1 MAEPPGRSGHRS
13 LPPRPRNL
21 LWAQTVPVQQHTRRA
36 GSEKE
41 QVYGVATELAAH
53 ADRRACTARGRA
65 GGKRAFYDP
74 DSFQVHQLN
83 GSNFMRERISL
94 SQTGFLSP
102 LLGDSRPRR
111 RRCIGASGDSAA
123 FLIVVRERR
132 RALRWRRRRCSRG
145 VHFCRGDAMLINL
158 QRSLGPPHRWFL
170 AADRGIPHHRSH
182 LGRTRK
188 QPVPRC
194 CEIFASLTALLRGTE
209 FCFASFAEE
218 GQF

>member
-1 MAEPPGRSGHRS
+1 M
-13 LPPRPRNL
+13 
-21 LWAQTVPVQQHTRRA
+21 
-36 GSEKE
+36 
-41 QVYGVATELAAH
+41 
-53 ADRRACTARGRA
+53 
-65 GGKRAFYDP
+65 GGGNRYVDP

-132 RALRWRRRRCSRG
+132 RALRSRRRRCSQG

-158 QRSLGPPHRWFL
+158 QRSLVPPHRWFL

-188 QPVPRC
+188 QSVPRC
-194 CEIFASLTALLRGTE
+194 CEIFASLAALSPGTK
-209 FCFASFAEE
+209 FCFLSLAEE
-218 GQF
+218 GKF